1 MNKAFIREPELDGR
15 AYCPRCGAL
24 GTAVDRETLD
34 HHVQKQA
41 RLRLA
46 DSAWYC
52 EFAECD
58 TGYFDQFDRVVSIS
72 ELEYPVYPKAS
83 AAPICA
89 CFGFTFEDLEAG
101 KLRHAV
107 IEDEDIVTL
116 GLNQESRR
124 AIPSVA
130 ASITYSQSSGARP
143 TKGAWRVRFWQPA
156 FSCPTGCKGATSTEE
171 RPLERRSR
179 PERRRCLGRPC
190 PS

>member
-34 HHVQKQA
+34 YHVQKQA
-41 RLRLA
+41 RPRLA

-52 EFAECD
+52 EFAKCD

-89 CFGFTFEDLEAG
+89 CFGFTFEDLEADVFEG
-101 KLRHAV
+101 TPVRIRELLDKSECTDAQCQ
-107 IEDEDIVTL
+107 TL
-116 GLNQESRR
+116 AANGQCCMPEVQRLYMRR
-124 AIPSVA
+124 IAEPGV
-130 ASITYSQSSGARP
+130 
-143 TKGAWRVRFWQPA
+143 
-156 FSCPTGCKGATSTEE
+156 
-171 RPLERRSR
+171 
-179 PERRRCLGRPC
+179 
-190 PS
+190 